1 MSTIRLAFLGTPH
14 FERNGQALEIH
25 IAKVQALLAYLA
37 LTRQAQS
44 REQLL
49 GLLWAESH
57 GDAARKNLRNRLW
70 QLRQTLGDEAIITD
84 GDTLALGPTVWS
96 DVATF
101 ISGVQQQLQAEQPAI
116 AALETLLHLWRGPL
130 LTGLTLS
137 EAPEFE
143 LWLTTER
150 GRLAGLYLQALTQL
164 LTLKRATGDWQGV
177 ITWAQR
183 GLHHDP
189 LAEPLHQ
196 QLLIAYSQQGLRS
209 EAIRQYEQLKTLLA
223 TELQVEPLPET
234 QALYVAAT
242 QSFHQPP
249 LTNGAI
255 GQPLGLNGGTAFV
268 PTPLLPA
275 HPFVGRKAQLAML
288 DQALRESAQ
297 GPARVVLLSGELG
310 MGKTTLWQQ
319 WLAQLSPPPV
329 VLATRALNTTQQL
342 PFEPMRRLL
351 GTLPCREQLR
361 QLADQLLPTW
371 RNELVRLVPSLE
383 TALPQLA
390 PITDAHLSPREE
402 RGLIAEALTQFLHA
416 FGGNPLILFI
426 DDLHW
431 TDSATLDWLLYLT
444 DRMATAPLLLVGAYR
459 PQDVTPPLAR
469 LISQWQR
476 DGVLQ
481 RVELPSFTNAEAV
494 ALLAAL
500 GANAQMADYLHLQS
514 GGNPYYLTQL
524 SDIAVDGIPAT
535 LAELVQARLGYL
547 DEAWQP
553 VLQAAAI
560 LEPALDVALL
570 AQTSGRAE
578 EATIDALDGLLAAG
592 LIVERGEGYEFAH
605 GLVATVLRDGL
616 SNSRR
621 KWLHRRA
628 AEAIQARHQA
638 QLSTVAGQL
647 AHHYRAAGETT
658 AAARFAE
665 MAGAEALRIGAAQEA
680 VTFYEQAQALQP
692 TADRQL
698 GLAMAL
704 LLLPGKTAEARQV
717 MEAALAT
724 YEAAGNCQGAS
735 RVGLHLAGSYLG
747 TQEGAQVIHWARR
760 VMPDLAAVSDP
771 TLHASAHYLMG
782 TAKFRNDAALAE
794 AEAHYVQA
802 TELVTAHGLD
812 SEIALMSW
820 FEWGNLCLERG
831 DYAAALDKFQQARRV
846 AQSGQSILFEALALN
861 NLAYTTLLTGAVA
874 QAQTLIERAL
884 ALAQTYALRA
894 IEYYL
899 FSTRGEIAL
908 ARGEPAAA
916 ILAFQQASTQAQK
929 YDNHTFVANLQAH
942 LGRAAQAQGNLA
954 EANRQLTAARQAV
967 SAQNAHHLQIQLD
980 LWLAALA
987 IAREESAEAANYLA
1001 RAEATLQSVDYRAL
1015 KRMAAQLHARLA
1027 AAPHTAG
1034 AIA

>member
-1 MSTIRLAFLGTPH
+1 MSTIRLAFLGTPQI
-14 FERNGQALEIH
+14 ERNGQALELH

-37 LTRQAQS
+37 LARQAQS

-70 QLRQTLGDEAIITD
+70 QLRQTLGEEAIVTE

-96 DVATF
+96 DVTTF
-101 ISGVQQQLQAEQPAI
+101 VDGVQQQQQAKPPDI
-116 AALETLLHLWRGPL
+116 ASLEGLLHLWRGPL
-130 LTGLTLS
+130 LAGLVLS

-150 GRLAGLYLQALTQL
+150 GRLAGLYMQALTQL
-164 LTLKRATGDWQGV
+164 LTLKRATGDWPGI

-196 QLLIAYSQQGLRS
+196 QLIEAYSQQGLRS

-234 QALYVAAT
+234 QALYAAAT
-242 QSFHQPP
+242 QPLNKP
-249 LTNGAI
+249 ALTNSPVSH
-255 GQPLGLNGGTAFV
+255 PLGVNGIA
-268 PTPLLPA
+268 PLLAPNLVA
-275 HPFVGRKAQLAML
+275 PTRHPFVGRQAQLAML
-288 DQALRESAQ
+288 DQALRATAQ
-297 GPARVVLLSGELG
+297 GPAQVVLLSGELG

-319 WLAQLSPPPV
+319 WLADLGPMPV
-329 VLATRALNTTQQL
+329 VLATRALNTTQQM
-342 PFEPMRRLL
+342 PFEPVRRLL

-371 RNELVRLVPSLE
+371 RQELVRLVPSLG
-383 TALPQLA
+383 AVLPQLT
-390 PITDAHLSPREE
+390 PTVDAQLSPQEE
-402 RGLIAEALTQFLHA
+402 RGLIAEALTQFFRA
-416 FGGNPLILFI
+416 FGGHPLILLI

-431 TDSATLDWLLYLT
+431 TDGATLDWLLYLT
-444 DRMATAPLLLVGAYR
+444 DRMAAEPLLLVGAYR

-469 LISQWQR
+469 LINQWQR
-476 DGVLQ
+476 EGVLQ
-481 RVELPSFTNAEAV
+481 RIELPSFTTVESQT
-494 ALLAAL
+494 LLTAL

-535 LAELVQARLGYL
+535 LVELIEARLGYL

-553 VLQAAAI
+553 VLQAAAV

-592 LIVERGEGYEFAH
+592 IIIERGEGYEFAH

-616 SNSRR
+616 SSGRR

-628 AEAIQARHQA
+628 AEAMQARHQA
-638 QLSTVAGQL
+638 QLPAVAGQL
-647 AHHYRAAGETT
+647 AHHYRAAGESV
-658 AAARFAE
+658 AAAQFAE
-665 MAGAEALRIGAAQEA
+665 LAGAEALRIGAAQEA
-680 VTFYEQAQALQP
+680 VTFYAQAHTLQP

-698 GLAMAL
+698 GLGMAL
-704 LLLPGKTAEARQV
+704 MLLPGKIAEARQV
-717 MEAALAT
+717 MEAALAA
-724 YEAAGNCQGAS
+724 YEADGNCQGAS
-735 RVGLHLAGSYLG
+735 KVGLRLASSYLG
-747 TQEGAQVIHWARR
+747 TQEGAQVIRWARR
-760 VMPDLAAVSDP
+760 VMPDLAAAADP

-782 TAKFRNDAALAE
+782 TAKFRNDGALAA
-794 AEAHYVQA
+794 AEAHYIQA

-831 DYAAALDKFQQARRV
+831 DYAAAINKFEQAQRV
-846 AQSGQSILFEALALN
+846 AQSGQSILFEALGLN
-861 NLAYTTLLTGAVA
+861 NLAYATLLNGAVA
-874 QAQTLIERAL
+874 PAQVLIDRAL
-884 ALAQTYALRA
+884 ALAQTYALRS
-894 IEYYL
+894 IEYYF
-899 FSTRGEIAL
+899 FSTNGEIAL
-908 ARGEPAAA
+908 ARGEVTAATA
-916 ILAFQQASTQAQK
+916 AFQQAITLAQK
-929 YDNHTFVANLQAH
+929 YDNHTFVANVQAH
-942 LGRAAQAQGNLA
+942 LGRVALAQGNFA
-954 EANRQLTAARQAV
+954 EAERLLELARSVLRATDARHLLLQIELWLVEVALARGAVAVATQLLQQLELALYTTDYRQLK
-967 SAQNAHHLQIQLD
+967 AQ
-980 LWLAALA
+980 
-987 IAREESAEAANYLA
+987 
-1001 RAEATLQSVDYRAL
+1001 
-1015 KRMAAQLHARLA
+1015 AAQFQAQLA
-1027 AAPHTAG
+1027 YHPHYV
-1034 AIA
+1034 